1 MKSQYK
7 KGTENLPLPRIVTS
21 LKAYVVVFN
30 LQDNDEV
37 VLEKEIDYGNFE
49 DRKWLG
55 RITHWAMTNHHSV
68 ETMAL
73 VDAQPPTLENK

>member
-1 MKSQYK
+1 MKTQYR
-7 KGTENLPLPRIVTS
+7 KGAENVPLPRIVTS
-21 LKAYVVVFN
+21 LKALVVVYN
-30 LQDNDEV
+30 LLDNDEV
-37 VLEKEIDYGNFE
+37 VIEKEIDYGNFE

-73 VDAQPPTLENK
+73 IDAHAPTKE